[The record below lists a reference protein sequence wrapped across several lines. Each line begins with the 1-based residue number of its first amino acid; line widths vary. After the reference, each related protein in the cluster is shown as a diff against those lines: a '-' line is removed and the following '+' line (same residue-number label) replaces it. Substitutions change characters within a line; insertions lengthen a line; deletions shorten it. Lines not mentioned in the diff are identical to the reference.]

1 MHIGWGWMESY
12 LPQGISIAPLC
23 NEIYVSKYSWQGKGC
38 SWCLLHGSATWE
50 ACWGKPFR
58 FSGTEWLCSFACLSS
73 EENDAST
80 QLPFKSQELR
90 PRQSTLALNNPV
102 LSLSLW
108 HLLYAQLFN
117 SVSAHPSVNWFH
129 GILVWS
135 TIPTS
140 QITGT
145 ICLISLVV
153 LCHLLLPESWYNTL
167 VGNLSTGKEH
177 T

>member
-1 MHIGWGWMESY
+1 MRYM
-12 LPQGISIAPLC
+12 
-23 NEIYVSKYSWQGKGC
+23 
-38 SWCLLHGSATWE
+38 SANT
-50 ACWGKPFR
+50 ADRGRGVAGVYYMVLQPGKPVEVNLSDSLKL
-58 FSGTEWLCSFACLSS
+58 SGYVHLHVSPRKRMMQVHSFHLS
-73 EENDAST
+73 
-80 QLPFKSQELR
+80 LR
-90 PRQSTLALNNPV
+90 SCAQDSRLWPWTTLF
-102 LSLSLW
+102 SLSLW

-145 ICLISLVV
+145 ICLISPVV